1 MLTLLAES
9 EEKEK
14 IIMKIKI
21 QISPDIE
28 EAYAVIYANA
38 MTEEIQQLADK
49 LNSSQNVI
57 TAIDKE
63 QIVVLEPKD
72 IYMLRMENEQ
82 LIVYCEKKEY
92 LSTKRLYEMEKLLGS
107 SFMRIS
113 KSTIINLKKISRVE
127 PSFNGTMLIILKNG
141 NKDYISRKYLP
152 ELKKYLGL

>member
-1 MLTLLAES
+1 
-9 EEKEK
+9 
-14 IIMKIKI
+14 
-21 QISPDIE
+21 
-28 EAYAVIYANA
+28 
-38 MTEEIQQLADK
+38 
-49 LNSSQNVI
+49 
-57 TAIDKE
+57 
-63 QIVVLEPKD
+63 
-72 IYMLRMENEQ
+72 MLRMENEQ